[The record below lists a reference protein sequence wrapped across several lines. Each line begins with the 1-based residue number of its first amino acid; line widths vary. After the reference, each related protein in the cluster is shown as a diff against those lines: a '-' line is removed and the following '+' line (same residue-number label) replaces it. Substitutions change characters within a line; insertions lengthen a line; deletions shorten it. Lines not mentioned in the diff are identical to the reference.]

1 MLSHCSTHYWLWFLL
16 FGVVST
22 VVGLV
27 NRQGITGESLWLLGT
42 GLLGVVFGA
51 GNFAGRFSRA
61 YDLLIGLFFS
71 VIGLIGI
78 LHNVGITL
86 SASDAVLPSGTGDT
100 TTLFGLSLGLAY
112 SLIHTV
118 LGLTSLDL
126 GMRANT
132 DAPVVAAPARATD

>member
-1 MLSHCSTHYWLWFLL
+1 
-16 FGVVST
+16 
-22 VVGLV
+22 V
-27 NRQGITGESLWLLGT
+27 NNQGITSESIWLLAT

-51 GNFAGRFSRA
+51 GTFAGRFSRV
-61 YDLLIGLFFS
+61 YDLIVGLLFS
-71 VIGLIGI
+71 VVGLIGI

-86 SASDAVLPSGTGDT
+86 IASNAVLPSGTGDN

-132 DAPVVAAPARATD
+132 DAPVVAAPARVTD